1 MISYDDIYDCV
12 YELLS
17 TRSGLNHSTKIL
29 KNTRELSGLM
39 CGIAR
44 ENTISSDAVT
54 SFLELITKHQLHRIN
69 DTGTVSDISSLLD
82 RSIVT
87 NPLYNLI
94 ERPFMYFK
102 PGNSQVGPGEFFM
115 CLFDKD
121 SHFEISPRALF
132 DIVVQYH
139 TTELKGLPTNF
150 CSEKHLDNYA
160 SCDGLDWLFVV
171 KPVSESKKP
180 RKRST
185 YICCKPSLWRQS
197 LCHQGVSL
205 KFI

>member
-1 MISYDDIYDCV
+1 MINYDQVYDCV
-12 YELLS
+12 YELLK
-17 TRSGLNHSTKIL
+17 TRSGLSHSTKIL

-44 ENTISSDAVT
+44 EKYISSDSIT
-54 SFLELITKHQLHRIN
+54 SFLDLIATHQLHKIN
-69 DTGTVSDISSLLD
+69 DTGIVSNISSLLD
-82 RSIVT
+82 KSITT
-87 NPLYNLI
+87 NQLYNFV

-121 SHFEISPRALF
+121 SHFEISPRAAY
-132 DIVVQYH
+132 DIVIQSH

-150 CSEKHLDNYA
+150 CSPEHLNGYA
-160 SCDGLDWLFVV
+160 SSDGLDWLLVV

-185 YICCKPSLWRQS
+185 YVCCKPSQWRQS
-197 LCHQGVSL
+197 LGHQGVSL